1 MRLSDLVLALDIY
14 VCMQRISVDLSPNL
28 CIYTYVCYTYVR
40 WQSGGVNRRHR
51 RKSRIATIPE
61 AKEAFDLCGMGMACM

>member
-1 MRLSDLVLALDIY
+1 MRLSGLVLPLDIY

-28 CIYTYVCYTYVR
+28 CIYTYVLYVR
-40 WQSGGVNRRHR
+40 WQFGGVNRRHR

>member
-1 MRLSDLVLALDIY
+1 LSDLVLAWTYMY
-14 VCMQRISVDLSPNL
+14 VCNEYRL
-28 CIYTYVCYTYVR
+28 IYLESIYLHICVLYVR